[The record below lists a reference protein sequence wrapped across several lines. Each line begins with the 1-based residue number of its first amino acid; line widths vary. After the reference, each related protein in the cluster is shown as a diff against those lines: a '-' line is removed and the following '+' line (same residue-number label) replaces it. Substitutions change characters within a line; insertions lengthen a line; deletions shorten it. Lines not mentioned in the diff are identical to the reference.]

1 MGLDALSPVAPA
13 RIQCLLLPCGKIKRS
28 RFLDSVER
36 LQQVGTV
43 RLGDISPN
51 GRPHRSKKISI
62 NDFMF
67 VLFKDAFANS
77 ISVHL
82 AMFSPLAFPTGL
94 IVYNMLVSVPPA
106 SHLALVPFE
115 LYREPLAIIGI
126 AEGRDYANGGFGG
139 NQSTSLS
146 NTNGTHEQ
154 ETTTHNELFGDLLE
168 CVLEMKEQY
177 PSALVHQVFLFNYD
191 TSIPLP
197 ASLVP
202 VPSPECSKTTT
213 MKTLMCDL
221 TSLLLAEMTFYA
233 KSLQALPNIETP
245 KPLQNERLSND
256 YYTNSTSHP
265 DGPSRPESRISS
277 TPGSRSSSA
286 DRSLHRAS
294 IPAHLASER
303 PSSADGS
310 RSTSHSNGTRTPPV
324 TFEEMDGLPE
334 KHAVSTYQEKA
345 GRPSK
350 DRVPVHGFGSG
361 SFGERARNKARGRI
375 GVVIG
380 SMYLLAGRWPDAV
393 KELVDSATI
402 ARANSD
408 HVWHAKALDYIL
420 VCLLMYAWAGM
431 DFEVGAYS
439 RVNEPI

>member
-1 MGLDALSPVAPA
+1 MGFDALSPVAPA
-13 RIQCLLLPCGKIKRS
+13 RVQCLLLPCGRIKRS

-36 LQQVGTV
+36 LQQVSTV

-51 GRPHRSKKISI
+51 GRPHRSEKILSDNLYI
-62 NDFMF
+62 RP
-67 VLFKDAFANS
+67 FKEAFTDNL
-77 ISVHL
+77 SVDL

-126 AEGRDYANGGFGG
+126 AEGKDLANGVIGRV
-139 NQSTSLS
+139 QSASLGD
-146 NTNGTHEQ
+146 TNGVYDQ
-154 ETTTHNELFGDLLE
+154 ETTVHNELFGDLLE
-168 CVLEMKEQY
+168 CVMELKEQY
-177 PSALVHQVFLFNYD
+177 PLALVHQVFLFDYD

-202 VPSPECSKTTT
+202 VPSPENSKTTT

-221 TSLLLAEMTFYA
+221 TSLLLAEMTSYA

-256 YYTNSTSHP
+256 YYTNLTFHT

-286 DRSLHRAS
+286 DRSLQRAS
-294 IPAHLASER
+294 IPTHLASGR
-303 PSSADGS
+303 PSSAEGS
-310 RSTSHSNGTRTPPV
+310 RSTSQTIGARTPPV
-324 TFEEMDGLPE
+324 AFEEMDGLPV
-334 KHAVSTYQEKA
+334 KHALSSDQEKV

-375 GVVIG
+375 GVVVG

-393 KELVDSATI
+393 KELVESATT

-431 DFEVGAYS
+431 DFEVSAYS
-439 RVNEPI
+439 RMNIPF

>member
-1 MGLDALSPVAPA
+1 
-13 RIQCLLLPCGKIKRS
+13 
-28 RFLDSVER
+28 
-36 LQQVGTV
+36 
-43 RLGDISPN
+43 
-51 GRPHRSKKISI
+51 
-62 NDFMF
+62 
-67 VLFKDAFANS
+67 
-77 ISVHL
+77 
-82 AMFSPLAFPTGL
+82 MFSPLAFPTGL

-126 AEGRDYANGGFGG
+126 AEGRDVADG
-139 NQSTSLS
+139 NVGRDQSASLGD
-146 NTNGTHEQ
+146 TNGAYEQ
-154 ETTTHNELFGDLLE
+154 ETTSHNELFGDLLE
-168 CVLEMKEQY
+168 CVMEMKEQY
-177 PSALVHQVFLFNYD
+177 PSALVHQVFVFDYD
-191 TSIPLP
+191 ASNPLP
-197 ASLVP
+197 ASLIP
-202 VPSPECSKTTT
+202 VPSPENSKTTT

-221 TSLLLAEMTFYA
+221 TSLLLAEMTSYA
-233 KSLQALPNIETP
+233 KSLQALPNIQTP
-245 KPLQNERLSND
+245 KPLHDERLSHD
-256 YYTNSTSHP
+256 YYTNSTIHP

-286 DRSLHRAS
+286 DRSLHRTS
-294 IPAHLASER
+294 IPAHLASGR
-303 PSSADGS
+303 PSSAEGS
-310 RSTSHSNGTRTPPV
+310 RSTSQSNGTRTPPV

-334 KHAVSTYQEKA
+334 KHTVSTDREKS

-431 DFEVGAYS
+431 DFEVGACSKVDVPFQGQY
-439 RVNEPI
+439 